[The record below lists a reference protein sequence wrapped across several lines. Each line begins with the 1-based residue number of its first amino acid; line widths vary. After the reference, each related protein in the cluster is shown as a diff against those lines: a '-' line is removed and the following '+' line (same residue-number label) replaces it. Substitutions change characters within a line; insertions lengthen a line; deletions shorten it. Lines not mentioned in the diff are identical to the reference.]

1 MTIQELVQLYAM
13 APQVGAL
20 KEKIEEKSVKTIFLE
35 GLVASSA
42 PMLFASLSS
51 LTANCQLSIVNF
63 LFSPTKRRQAISITT
78 LNKC

>member
-42 PMLFASLSS
+42 PMLFAALEGQRSKVEGQRSKVKG
-51 LTANCQLSIVNF
+51 QRSIKN
-63 LFSPTKRRQAISITT
+63 
-78 LNKC
+78 